1 MNNPVLTAVDVRKT
15 FISGDRRIEV
25 LRGAALSVHAGESV
39 SISGESGSGKST
51 LLQLLA
57 RLDEP
62 DTGSIT
68 WGGSAERADYL
79 GMVFQ
84 SFYLIPEM
92 DALAN
97 VLMAARIRGAVGKA
111 EKARAAELLAR
122 VGLAERATHLPAQ
135 LSGGERQRVAVARAL
150 ATTTDVAMLQLL
162 WVTWVAQYAGQRWAI
177 ICTVNSVLLLNF
189 LFVEPYYTLFVHQG
203 DYLIT
208 FIVMLLL
215 GIFIGRISGR
225 LRLELARAKKHMRQ
239 RQLLS
244 GKTRQA
250 KMRAELEHS
259 RAMMLRSISHD
270 LRTPLATIM
279 GASSMLADKDLP
291 LSEAQIREQANN
303 IYRQST
309 LLSQHFDKVMELSRV
324 QQPQSSMLLE
334 PVAVSEVISAAIAR
348 RAALLAEQP
357 FTMQLATPDCVADAT
372 LLEIALA
379 NMLENAVKHGQQP
392 IRIEFAQQD
401 NQFSLS
407 VTNAT
412 TGQPPP
418 AGNAQRDSG
427 TGLGTAICR
436 AVMHLHNGSF
446 SAVNDIAAECF
457 VARLH
462 WPSPVIKGAQLG

>member
-1 MNNPVLTAVDVRKT
+1 MKPS
-15 FISGDRRIEV
+15 SGRRHNSHYI
-25 LRGAALSVHAGESV
+25 RRY
-39 SISGESGSGKST
+39 T
-51 LLQLLA
+51 LWQLL
-57 RLDEP
+57 
-62 DTGSIT
+62 
-68 WGGSAERADYL
+68 
-79 GMVFQ
+79 
-84 SFYLIPEM
+84 
-92 DALAN
+92 
-97 VLMAARIRGAVGKA
+97 
-111 EKARAAELLAR
+111 LLAF
-122 VGLAERATHLPAQ
+122 VVPLLIALVLLP
-135 LSGGERQRVAVARAL
+135 ARAL

-189 LFVEPYYTLFVHQG
+189 LFVEPYYTLFVHHG

-225 LRLELARAKKHMRQ
+225 LRLELARAKKHMRW

-250 KMRAELEHS
+250 RMRAELEHS

-324 QQPQSSMLLE
+324 QQPQSSMQVE

-357 FTMQLATPDCVADAT
+357 FTMQLATPNCIADAT

-412 TGQPPP
+412 NGQTPP
-418 AGNAQRDSG
+418 ASNAQRDSG
-427 TGLGTAICR
+427 TGLGTAICQ

-446 SAVNDIAAECF
+446 STASDGATECF

-462 WPSPVIKGAQLG
+462 WPSTQTTGAQLG

>member
-1 MNNPVLTAVDVRKT
+1 MKRYSGYHH
-15 FISGDRRIEV
+15 ISHFTHRYK
-25 LRGAALSVHAGESV
+25 LW
-39 SISGESGSGKST
+39 
-51 LLQLLA
+51 QLLLLTFA
-57 RLDEP
+57 VPL
-62 DTGSIT
+62 
-68 WGGSAERADYL
+68 
-79 GMVFQ
+79 
-84 SFYLIPEM
+84 LI
-92 DALAN
+92 AL
-97 VLMAARIRGAVGKA
+97 I
-111 EKARAAELLAR
+111 LL
-122 VGLAERATHLPAQ
+122 P
-135 LSGGERQRVAVARAL
+135 ARAL

-250 KMRAELEHS
+250 KMQAELEHS

-291 LSEAQIREQANN
+291 LSEQQIREQANN
-303 IYRQST
+303 IYRQSN

-324 QQPQSSMLLE
+324 QQPQSSMQPETLS
-334 PVAVSEVISAAIAR
+334 VSEVISAAIAR
-348 RAALLAEQP
+348 RAALLADQP
-357 FTMQLATPDCVADAT
+357 FAMQLATPDCVADAT

-392 IRIEFAQQD
+392 IRIEFTQQY
-401 NQFSLS
+401 NHFSLS
-407 VTNAT
+407 VSNTIIS
-412 TGQPPP
+412 QSP
-418 AGNAQRDSG
+418 APTSAQRDSG
-427 TGLGTAICR
+427 TGLGTAICQ

-446 SAVNDIAAECF
+446 STASDAATKCF
-457 VARLH
+457 VARLD
-462 WPSPVIKGAQLG
+462 WPSTQIIGAQLG

>member
-1 MNNPVLTAVDVRKT
+1 MKPYSGQQH
-15 FISGDRRIEV
+15 ISNFSRRYK
-25 LRGAALSVHAGESV
+25 LW
-39 SISGESGSGKST
+39 
-51 LLQLLA
+51 QLLLLTFA
-57 RLDEP
+57 VPL
-62 DTGSIT
+62 
-68 WGGSAERADYL
+68 
-79 GMVFQ
+79 
-84 SFYLIPEM
+84 LI
-92 DALAN
+92 AL
-97 VLMAARIRGAVGKA
+97 M
-111 EKARAAELLAR
+111 LL
-122 VGLAERATHLPAQ
+122 P
-135 LSGGERQRVAVARAL
+135 ARAL

-189 LFVEPYYTLFVHQG
+189 MFVEPYYTLFVHQG

-250 KMRAELEHS
+250 KMQAELEHS

-279 GASSMLADKDLP
+279 GASSMLADQDLP

-324 QQPQSSMLLE
+324 QQPQSSMQLE
-334 PVAVSEVISAAIAR
+334 PVALTEVISAAIAR
-348 RAALLAEQP
+348 RAAPLAEQP
-357 FTMQLATPDCVADAT
+357 FTMQLATADCIADAT

-379 NMLENAVKHGQQP
+379 NMLENAVKHGSPP
-392 IRIEFAQQD
+392 IHIEFTQQ
-401 NQFSLS
+401 NGQFTLS
-407 VTNAT
+407 VTNAIT
-412 TGQPPP
+412 LKRS
-418 AGNAQRDSG
+418 AQRDSG
-427 TGLGTAICR
+427 TGLGTAICQ
-436 AVMHLHNGSF
+436 AVMHLHGGYFDTETNT
-446 SAVNDIAAECF
+446 ATAAF
-457 VARLH
+457 IARLS
-462 WPSPVIKGAQLG
+462 WPAHSSKGAQRG